1 MTDGLQVRT
10 LDRTAPSGDR
20 GTGDDDGEGR
30 GRRAPRRAKPAG
42 RVTGSR
48 WFTPYLFMA
57 PGLALFAL
65 MFLWPVVLTLQM
77 SVSSYDIVSPPEFVG
92 TANFER
98 MLVDDRFH
106 RAVANSF
113 AFLLLYLPLAVVVP
127 LFLALLVNRKL
138 PGIQGFRVAYY
149 LPVITSMVAVAV
161 AWRFLLSREGV
172 VNWMLDLVGLG
183 PIAFLL
189 DTGWALPTVVA
200 IEGWKNLG
208 FYMMIYLAALQGIPR
223 EHIEAARVDGANGA
237 QRLLHVIMPALLPF
251 FAVTLTLGMLE
262 AMKNFET
269 IYVMTRGGPQDATL
283 TLGYYIWH
291 LAFERNQMGYANAVG
306 LFLWVTMIVLAVL
319 NLFVTRRSNA

>member
-1 MTDGLQVRT
+1 MTENLRERVRDG
-10 LDRTAPSGDR
+10 APSAGARQPDAQ
-20 GTGDDDGEGR
+20 GR
-30 GRRAPRRAKPAG
+30 GRRHSSTSRPAG

-48 WFTPYLFMA
+48 WYTPYLFMA
-57 PGLALFAL
+57 PGLALFVV
-65 MFLWPVVLTLQM
+65 MFAWPVVLTFQM
-77 SVSSYDIVSPPEFVG
+77 SVSSYNIVSPPVFVG
-92 TANFER
+92 LENFQHL
-98 MLVDDRFH
+98 LVDPRFH
-106 RAVANSF
+106 KAVLNSF
-113 AFLLLYLPLAVVVP
+113 AFLLLYLPLAVVIP
-127 LFLALLVNRKL
+127 LFLALLVNLKL
-138 PGIQGFRVAYY
+138 PGIQAFRVAYY

-183 PIAFLL
+183 PVAFLL
-189 DTGWALPTVVA
+189 DTQWALPTVVA

-208 FYMMIYLAALQGIPR
+208 FYMMIYLAALQGIPQ

-237 QRLLHVIMPALLPF
+237 QRLRHVIVPALLPF

-306 LFLWVTMIVLAVL
+306 LFLWATMIVLAIL
-319 NLFVTRRSNA
+319 NLVVTRRSEK